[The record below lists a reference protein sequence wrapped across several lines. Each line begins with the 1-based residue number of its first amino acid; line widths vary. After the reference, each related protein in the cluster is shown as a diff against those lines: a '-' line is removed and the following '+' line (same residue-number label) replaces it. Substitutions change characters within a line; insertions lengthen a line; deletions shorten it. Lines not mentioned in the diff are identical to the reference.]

1 MTVKAYKKLSEI
13 CDYPLHLGV
22 TEAGG
27 LLTGSIKSSIG
38 IGQLLMDGIGDT
50 IRVSLSS
57 DPIDEIKAGYEILK
71 SLGLS
76 EPVTSPT
83 FTIIEPYLIKDKK
96 IYHIDLYRI
105 ESRKELEVLG
115 IEEYSAENDCLIFIE
130 WPEKAEGFFSEYDL
144 KIRLSHINEFS
155 RELIIEKS

>member
-1 MTVKAYKKLSEI
+1 MDDTADIAKEIASKLEKYPKNKASIIFLEGDLGTGKTTLVK
-13 CDYPLHLGV
+13 
-22 TEAGG
+22 
-27 LLTGSIKSSIG
+27 
-38 IGQLLMDGIGDT
+38 
-50 IRVSLSS
+50 
-57 DPIDEIKAGYEILK
+57 EILK

-130 WPEKAEGFFSEYDL
+130 WPEKAEGFFSEYNL
-144 KIRLSHINEFS
+144 KIRLSHINELS

>member
-1 MTVKAYKKLSEI
+1 MDDTADIAKEIASKLEKYPKNKASIIFLEGDLGTGKTTLVK
-13 CDYPLHLGV
+13 
-22 TEAGG
+22 
-27 LLTGSIKSSIG
+27 
-38 IGQLLMDGIGDT
+38 
-50 IRVSLSS
+50 
-57 DPIDEIKAGYEILK
+57 EILK

-144 KIRLSHINEFS
+144 KIRLSHINEIS
-155 RELIIEKS
+155 RELIMEKS

>member
-1 MTVKAYKKLSEI
+1 MNFNKKIILNSLDDTADIAKEIASKLEKYPKNKASIIFLEGDLGTGKTTLVK
-13 CDYPLHLGV
+13 
-22 TEAGG
+22 
-27 LLTGSIKSSIG
+27 
-38 IGQLLMDGIGDT
+38 
-50 IRVSLSS
+50 
-57 DPIDEIKAGYEILK
+57 EILK

-115 IEEYSAENDCLIFIE
+115 IEEYSAEKDCLIFIE

>member
-1 MTVKAYKKLSEI
+1 MNFNKKIILNSLDDTEDIAKEIASELETYPKNKASIIFLEGDLGSGKTTLVK
-13 CDYPLHLGV
+13 
-22 TEAGG
+22 
-27 LLTGSIKSSIG
+27 
-38 IGQLLMDGIGDT
+38 
-50 IRVSLSS
+50 
-57 DPIDEIKAGYEILK
+57 EILK

-144 KIRLSHINEFS
+144 KIRLSHINEIS

>member
-1 MTVKAYKKLSEI
+1 MNFNKKIILNSLDDTADIAKEIASKLEKYPKNKASIIFLEGDLGTGKTTLVK
-13 CDYPLHLGV
+13 
-22 TEAGG
+22 
-27 LLTGSIKSSIG
+27 
-38 IGQLLMDGIGDT
+38 
-50 IRVSLSS
+50 
-57 DPIDEIKAGYEILK
+57 EILK

-144 KIRLSHINEFS
+144 KIRLSHINEIS
-155 RELIIEKS
+155 RELIMEKS